1 MRRVDL
7 DWLEQK
13 GEAGGEWGWIMH
25 GGPVI
30 YINSTFSRSR
40 VADEDTVSFAKHFF
54 NTLCHAYTT
63 VLMQQLDLALER
75 SSVILQIVF
84 YRGAHL
90 PSIYFS
96 HADCKP

>member
-1 MRRVDL
+1 MDF

-13 GEAGGEWGWIMH
+13 GGGGVIMH

-54 NTLCHAYTT
+54 NTLCHTYTT
-63 VLMQQLDLALER
+63 VVMQQLDLALER

-84 YRGAHL
+84 HRGAHL
-90 PSIYFS
+90 PSICFS
-96 HADCKP
+96 HADRKP